1 MDKVRFVMKNTKSQK
16 VKGSVMVDE
25 FVVGEKNVIKKA
37 EVTAERNVKRVYLEK
52 IDDFSSDSLYKSN

>member
-1 MDKVRFVMKNTKSQK
+1 MKNTKSQK